1 MAEEDVRVNGA
12 YMYTVQYSTAHS
24 PFFGY
29 TQFEKSPDT
38 ARLKTLL
45 FVEDLG
51 GSHCVR
57 STGRKGYCHV
67 TTG

>member
-38 ARLKTLL
+38 AGLETLL
-45 FVEDLG
+45 FVED
-51 GSHCVR
+51 C
-57 STGRKGYCHV
+57 GYSF
-67 TTG
+67 

>member
-29 TQFEKSPDT
+29 TQFEKRPDT
-38 ARLKTLL
+38 AGLEVLL
-45 FVEDLG
+45 FVKNLCRG
-51 GSHCVR
+51 LFVGFLPV
-57 STGRKGYCHV
+57 
-67 TTG
+67 